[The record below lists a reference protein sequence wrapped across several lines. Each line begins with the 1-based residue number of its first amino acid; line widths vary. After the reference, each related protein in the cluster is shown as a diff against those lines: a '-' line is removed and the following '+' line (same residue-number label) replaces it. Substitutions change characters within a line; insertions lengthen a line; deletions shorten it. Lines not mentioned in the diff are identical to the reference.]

1 MQPLVLYS
9 NFFKIISTVAFLV
22 SQTRGMFVFN
32 TVILVVN
39 SLGGGYT
46 HTCIQTFTDRSNY
59 KKPGV
64 RLV

>member
-32 TVILVVN
+32 TVILVIN
-39 SLGGGYT
+39 SLGGRYT
-46 HTCIQTFTDRSNY
+46 YMHTDIHRQ
-59 KKPGV
+59 KQ
-64 RLV
+64 L